1 MMVPAEMQAMNPSQ
15 ELLDE
20 MFWERVQRARRTPPA
35 ERFLDGPRL
44 FDYACRI
51 TMAGIRH
58 ENPGADEQR
67 VREIL
72 EQRLALQ
79 RRLEETR

>member
-1 MMVPAEMQAMNPSQ
+1 MMVPTEVQAVNPPQ
-15 ELLDE
+15 ELLDAI
-20 MFWERVQRARRTPPA
+20 FWERVLRARRMPPE